1 MSAGDGSNLSASPVL
16 NDLADR
22 LFDRLLS
29 MIPAVQCT
37 YSVGLQHVSVHYLSK
52 ELHARLHPA
61 LKHLAIP
68 TEDDPPALTIIA
80 QGNQSPPLQLTNRQW
95 TVACQRW
102 SKSEIPHGAAS
113 VNFTPGD
120 GGRLDLI
127 APARRV
133 ALSSFRNINLIPAW
147 DMATPFRDLLHQWFR
162 KHDGHLIHGAAVADG
177 QSAIALAGTYRAGK
191 SSTAFACLHHS
202 DLECLGDDVVLARK
216 ISNEWHVFSLYNAC
230 KLLPHDVD
238 RFTRNLTPLDD
249 SVRGDGK
256 PTFYLYPAF
265 ADRLPRQ
272 RRLDAILLPRI
283 TGVSNTNFSP
293 AKPGEAWRALV
304 PSTLALTPATPEG
317 IAWLTTLTRHIPAYW
332 LDIGTDREAIPPRIA
347 EIMRLVRS
355 RGSAASS
362 QSEYAPP

>member
-1 MSAGDGSNLSASPVL
+1 MFATDGNNPGGSPALSDQS
-16 NDLADR
+16 DR

-29 MIPAVQCT
+29 MVPAARCT
-37 YSVGLQHVSVHYLSK
+37 YDIGSQRISVRYLSQ

-61 LKHLAIP
+61 LEHLAIAS
-68 TEDDPPALTIIA
+68 DDTPAMTIIA
-80 QGNQSPPLQLTNRQW
+80 QGSESPPVQLTNQQW

-102 SKSEIPHGAAS
+102 SKSDIPRDAAS
-113 VNFTPGD
+113 ANFTPGD

-133 ALSSFRNINLIPAW
+133 ALSSFRNVNLIPAW

-162 KHDGHLIHGAAVADG
+162 KHDGHLIHAAVVADG
-177 QSAIALAGTYRAGK
+177 QSAVALAGTYRAGK
-191 SSTAFACLHHS
+191 SSTAFACLQHS
-202 DLECLGDDVVLARK
+202 DLECLGDDVVLSRK
-216 ISNEWHVFSLYNAC
+216 IDNEWHVFSLYNAC

-265 ADRLPRQ
+265 AGRLPRQ

-283 TGVSNTNFSP
+283 TGESNTTFSP
-293 AKPGEAWRALV
+293 ARPGETWRALV
-304 PSTLALTPATPEG
+304 PSTLALTPASPEG
-317 IAWLTTLTRHIPAYW
+317 IAWLTTLARQMPSWW

-347 EIMRLVRS
+347 ELMRLAGP
-355 RGSAASS
+355 RGSAMRDHLGCSTR
-362 QSEYAPP
+362 